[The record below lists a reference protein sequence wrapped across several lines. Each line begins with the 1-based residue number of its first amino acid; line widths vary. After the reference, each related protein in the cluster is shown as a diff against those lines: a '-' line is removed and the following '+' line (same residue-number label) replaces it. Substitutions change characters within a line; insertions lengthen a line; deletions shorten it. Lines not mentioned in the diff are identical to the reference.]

1 MKKKKVGSYLQRPQ
15 RLVTDASRALSH
27 GRPGEHRLAQGSP
40 QLRCHSREAAWL
52 SAGVPHEAN
61 VMQTPAQVPVL
72 VMPPESNLQHRVR
85 LRASGLRHEPLPQVG
100 VGA

>member
-1 MKKKKVGSYLQRPQ
+1 MKKKKVGSYLQRLQ

-40 QLRCHSREAAWL
+40 QLRCHRREAAWL
-52 SAGVPHEAN
+52 SAGVPHEAD

-85 LRASGLRHEPLPQVG
+85 LRALGLRHEPLPQVG